1 MPWGTLFKTDQTLQ
15 SPLIRCLESTERG
28 FVRYFERFY
37 PFLISLLLNNKVLD
51 TFKTPMVAHIY
62 VIAYGSLAIK
72 WL

>member
-1 MPWGTLFKTDQTLQ
+1 M
-15 SPLIRCLESTERG
+15 
-28 FVRYFERFY
+28 RYFERFY

-51 TFKTPMVAHIY
+51 TFKTPMIAHIY